1 VKKKKKIK
9 EFSEED
15 IKFEALED
23 KVIPITLIPIN
34 DLIELESN
42 INEQDDKTFSALTA
56 SIQSEG
62 MYRQPLLVSST
73 DDGKYEVI
81 AGNHR
86 LQAIRLLGWEK
97 APCIV
102 DDIKN
107 PLLKRATSAK
117 LNMIHGEP
125 NSAKFTQLYNDL
137 AKDYGDEQ
145 AKELVGVTNDKLFK
159 QLYLDIQK
167 NLPTKQ
173 MKKEFKERANEV
185 ENIDEI
191 QSILNEMLSKY
202 GNTISENY
210 MVFTFGG
217 KTHLWLK
224 LDESLKVKINKIV
237 EKASAFE
244 IDLTQYFNKLCN
256 YRNSIFKKYYN
267 VSTDD
272 IENAFIAD
280 EDGDQIGSE
289 PVYNKPERVGKYK
302 KKKKSEGG
310 ENNSLET

>member
-117 LNMIHGEP
+117 LNIIHGQP

-173 MKKEFKERANEV
+173 MKKEFKERANEI
-185 ENIDEI
+185 ENIDDV
-191 QSILNEMLSKY
+191 QMVLNQLLSKF
-202 GNTISENY
+202 GDTIDSNY
-210 MVFTFGG
+210 MILTWGG

-244 IDLTQYFNKLCN
+244 INLTEYFNYLCA
-256 YRNSIFKKYYN
+256 YRNSVFKKRYN
-267 VSTDD
+267 INTED

-280 EDGDQIGSE
+280 EDADKIGEES
-289 PVYNKPERVGKYK
+289 VYNKPERVGKYK
-302 KKKKSEGG
+302 KKKKSERT
-310 ENNSLET
+310 EKNSLET